1 MGDSDGEIVVNGVD
15 NDDEEPFER
24 EGVCIG
30 ETVDPLDIIP
40 ALVIEEDVLE
50 AVPEAEEIEVDD
62 EVEDAVTEEV
72 FVVVG
77 LEEEDD
83 DELVEED
90 IEGEVVVEEV
100 VNGVEL

>member
-15 NDDEEPFER
+15 NDEEEPFER

-40 ALVIEEDVLE
+40 ALVIEDVIE

-100 VNGVEL
+100 ANGVEL